1 MKIISAFGDDP
12 VAIERGGSEP
22 SKDSGSDLGRSISTS
37 TSALLSTT
45 ETFVDDLC
53 MGLESELMSGNYT
66 DDLYG
71 PSENKEV
78 PRKNSLL
85 LFCEDDEDDTATF
98 FDSTES
104 SLVSMIPSKT
114 SVGSGVSE
122 DGTLPVVV
130 DICANEREDEFEIDL
145 IEIPSST
152 PEEEDNRIQ
161 PTTGGQMEKFDAVAT
176 DQNSLVAESTASAT
190 TSHKSFGT
198 YHSFLELDT
207 VISETN
213 LPTNDLSL
221 IAEVNVGGSDAPT
234 FASQEKANVSD
245 DDFSELERILSKF
258 NTSAADPSVHHD
270 AEATVGDSTR
280 DPIED
285 TDPSGKSTEEISG
298 EDWIEIGINAN
309 PSRIEKKKWRSESG
323 GERMM
328 KEFKKAAGIITGR
341 KTNATDWTPVVE
353 MGCKSQES
361 EGLQM
366 IESEGNEGVNAAG
379 GNKDDSS
386 ASVSSAQD
394 TDAKMRNTILDVLTR
409 FENETSEMNKDRET
423 KTDAALTR
431 ITVETKFAS
440 DAMRTTECVED
451 SSIQPLLA
459 IELKHSLDRPEKSI
473 VKQIKRSFASAKSH
487 YSKNV
492 TKLSNLIAESNCS
505 KNEDVVVVSRV
516 AKERARKAIEEVL
529 KHRKAAYAWSLSN
542 LQQIDDEKK
551 RNEEHF
557 VGSSSDDQTVP
568 SSIENSMLDSMSTCF
583 SEVDTQS
590 VDEVTISCSEK
601 NLDIEV
607 IVAPDDYELFAE
619 ITNIAQKSS
628 YREICKK
635 GSAMWRKSLIAVSKY
650 VRSNKRRKNGNN
662 YQRAAEMEYE
672 C

>member
-1 MKIISAFGDDP
+1 
-12 VAIERGGSEP
+12 
-22 SKDSGSDLGRSISTS
+22 
-37 TSALLSTT
+37 
-45 ETFVDDLC
+45 
-53 MGLESELMSGNYT
+53 
-66 DDLYG
+66 
-71 PSENKEV
+71 
-78 PRKNSLL
+78 
-85 LFCEDDEDDTATF
+85 
-98 FDSTES
+98 
-104 SLVSMIPSKT
+104 
-114 SVGSGVSE
+114 
-122 DGTLPVVV
+122 
-130 DICANEREDEFEIDL
+130 
-145 IEIPSST
+145 
-152 PEEEDNRIQ
+152 
-161 PTTGGQMEKFDAVAT
+161 
-176 DQNSLVAESTASAT
+176 
-190 TSHKSFGT
+190 
-198 YHSFLELDT
+198 
-207 VISETN
+207 
-213 LPTNDLSL
+213 
-221 IAEVNVGGSDAPT
+221 
-234 FASQEKANVSD
+234 
-245 DDFSELERILSKF
+245 
-258 NTSAADPSVHHD
+258 
-270 AEATVGDSTR
+270 
-280 DPIED
+280 
-285 TDPSGKSTEEISG
+285 
-298 EDWIEIGINAN
+298 
-309 PSRIEKKKWRSESG
+309 
-323 GERMM
+323 
-328 KEFKKAAGIITGR
+328 
-341 KTNATDWTPVVE
+341 
-353 MGCKSQES
+353 
-361 EGLQM
+361 
-366 IESEGNEGVNAAG
+366 
-379 GNKDDSS
+379 
-386 ASVSSAQD
+386 
-394 TDAKMRNTILDVLTR
+394 
-409 FENETSEMNKDRET
+409 
-423 KTDAALTR
+423 
-431 ITVETKFAS
+431 
-440 DAMRTTECVED
+440 MRTTECVED

-635 GSAMWRKSLIAVSKY
+635 GSAMWRKSLIAVSKS